1 MQFGIS
7 PPSWEVPK
15 PSVRVV
21 AEPAAESLVPPGG
34 DAFVLQGVLGAK
46 SSAVLGDLREF
57 AAGQAEVALDFSQL
71 DRIEFSSVSML
82 METLIALTALGKRV
96 SIVHSNM
103 LVYVLLVVMGIDQIA
118 QIAPSAHK

>member
-1 MQFGIS
+1 M
-7 PPSWEVPK
+7 
-15 PSVRVV
+15 RVV